1 MRQPA
6 REYRQVAIVG
16 SLLFLSALCI
26 LLYALRIRRSGGF
39 VHPSLA
45 WNLFLAWLP
54 MLGSLTAY
62 NFERKRRRGS
72 WLVIAGCALLWLL
85 FFPNAPYLLT
95 DLTNLRPRSVPY
107 WYDTLMFAAFAWT
120 GTLLGLV
127 SLYLMQLLVRKAAGR
142 AASWL
147 FAGGALLLS
156 GFGVYLGRVPRWNS
170 WDVFTSPFGLFSDI
184 WSRLSHPLANV
195 QMFAFT
201 AIFAVF
207 LLSVYLVLFAVVGFQ
222 LDLQW

>member
-6 REYRQVAIVG
+6 REYRQIAVLG
-16 SLLFLSALCI
+16 SLLFLSALCV
-26 LLYALRIRRSGGF
+26 LLYILRVRRFGGF
-39 VHPSLA
+39 VHPSLM

-54 MLGSLTAY
+54 MLGSLAAY
-62 NFERKRRRGS
+62 NLERRHGNG
-72 WLVIAGCALLWLL
+72 LIVAACALVWLM

-95 DLTNLRPRSVPY
+95 DLTSLHPRSVPF
-107 WYDTLMFAAFAWT
+107 WYDLMMFAAFAWT

-127 SLYLMQLLVRKAAGR
+127 SLFLMQLLVRKKAGR

-156 GFGVYLGRVPRWNS
+156 GFGVYLGHVPRWNS
-170 WDVFTSPFGLFSDI
+170 WDVFTSPLGLFSDI
-184 WSRLSHPLANV
+184 WYRLSHPVANA

-201 AIFAVF
+201 GIFAVF
-207 LLSVYLVLFAVVGFQ
+207 LLCVYLVLFAVVWFQ
-222 LDLQW
+222 LDPQRG